1 MEIQGSIKKIIF
13 KNDNNGFAVFLFDA
27 EDDDIVCTGN
37 IFSPSVGLPL
47 KLDGD
52 MIYHNKYG
60 EQFSFNS
67 YEILDEMSPSG
78 IFNYLK
84 SGNLPYIGESLAKDI
99 ISKFGD
105 ETMEVLEKN
114 PERLLEITG
123 IGPKKL
129 HKIKEALENGRGAR
143 KILVDLSELG
153 IYGNDAY
160 RIYNKYFDDAKKI
173 IMENPYRLIK
183 DVKGFGFLKADKIAR
198 TVGIKEDDLRRVQAA
213 ISYLMYDSRLD
224 GNIFLFESE
233 LKERTKRLFNEIPK
247 DFDVALQE
255 LIIKGEVIR
264 KPSYKDPRIYTSV
277 LNIIENDAAVMT
289 ARMVERPKPFRP
301 HIERIL
307 ERLFSNENIIYDET
321 QKSAIEKALT
331 NNIAI
336 ITGGPGTGKTTI
348 VKAILSGLRELNL
361 SFMLAAPTGR
371 AAKRME
377 ESSGVPAATLHRLL
391 SLRPSDDDED
401 NFDAIVEEIDTDV
414 IIVDEMSMV
423 DINLYQKLLSSVGE
437 NTCLIL
443 VGDADQLPSVGPG
456 NVLKDLLEVKEI
468 PKVRLETIHR
478 THDDSE
484 IAVVAKM
491 VKEGKE
497 PPFNVENSD
506 VFFIDEVNNNDFLN
520 KVVDLVD
527 RRLPEHYGFNKIN
540 DIQILSPMRKGILG
554 VNNLNKVLQ
563 EKLNPEKKLFLKY
576 NDKIFK
582 LGDKVMQIT
591 NNYEKKIRYKTVER
605 ENNSGVFNGDIGI
618 ITDVDME
625 NSELTVLFS
634 DDYYAVYDDDE
645 LNELELSY
653 ATTVHKS
660 QGSEFPCI
668 IFISWMKNIFLNNRN
683 LLYTGITRAKELLI
697 AIGSRSIFY
706 DSIKNTDVQK
716 RNTSLDEKIKE
727 VIDFETKMSSVPKR

>member
-60 EQFSFNS
+60 EQFSFKS

-78 IFNYLK
+78 VFNYLK
-84 SGNLPYIGESLAKDI
+84 SGNLPYIGEALAKDI
-99 ISKFGD
+99 IEKFGD
-105 ETMEVLEKN
+105 DTMSILEKN

-129 HKIKEALENGRGAR
+129 HKIIEALENGRGAR
-143 KILVDLSELG
+143 KVLVDLSELG
-153 IYGNDAY
+153 IFGNDAY
-160 RIYNKYFDDAKKI
+160 KIYNKYFDDAKQI

-183 DVKGFGFLKADKIAR
+183 DIKGFGFLKADKVAR
-198 TVGIKEDDLRRVQAA
+198 TVGIKEDDLRRIEAA
-213 ISYLMYDSRLD
+213 INFLMYESRLD
-224 GNIFLFESE
+224 GNVFLYESE
-233 LKERTKRLFNEIPK
+233 LKNRTKKLFNGVPE
-247 DFDVALQE
+247 DFDIALQE
-255 LIIKGEVIR
+255 LIIRGDVIR
-264 KPSYKDPRIYTSV
+264 KPSYTDPRIYTSF

-307 ERLFSNENIIYDET
+307 ERLFSNEDIVYDET

-331 NNIAI
+331 NNIVI

-348 VKAILSGLRELNL
+348 VKAILSGLNELNL
-361 SFMLAAPTGR
+361 TFMLAAPTGR

-391 SLRPSDDDED
+391 SLRPMDDDEE

-437 NTCLIL
+437 NTCLIM

-456 NVLKDLLEVKEI
+456 NVLKDLLNVKDI

-497 PPFNVENSD
+497 PPFNEENSD

-540 DIQILSPMRKGILG
+540 DIQILSPMRKGVLG

-576 NDKIFK
+576 HDKIFK

-618 ITDVDME
+618 ITDVDMD
-625 NSELTVLFS
+625 NSQLTVLFS

-668 IFISWMKNIFLNNRN
+668 IFISWMRNIFLNNRN

-697 AIGSRSIFY
+697 AIGSRNIFY

-727 VIDFETKMSSVPKR
+727 VIDFETKMLSMPRR